1 MYLYLYI
8 NLKFSYV
15 NINLYI
21 HIYKYVYIQT
31 YIICINDLDSNVNL
45 LIYELILLHFFSAK
59 TIFICKFSEANI
71 CFPI

>member
-45 LIYELILLHFFSAK
+45 LIYELILLHFFAK